1 MHFICIT
8 LKFYRQ
14 MHILYTRAFLHLHS
28 ILSTYITYY
37 EIRFSPYFISPF
49 CILYIT

>member
-14 MHILYTRAFLHLHS
+14 MHILYTRAFLYLHS
-28 ILSTYITYY
+28 ILSTYIAYY
-37 EIRFSPYFISPF
+37 EVRFSPYFINPF